1 MLVLNKE
8 LTLRILV
15 NTKSSSNIYVL
26 FFKHLLLVNIVQY
39 YTTGLA
45 PSLLTIRKESANNYI

>member
-1 MLVLNKE
+1 M
-8 LTLRILV
+8 

-26 FFKHLLLVNIVQY
+26 SLKQSLLLNIAQY
-39 YTTGLA
+39 HTTRLA